1 MKKKMIGI
9 IALGTFLLLA
19 GCSSKGEVKRDAH
32 GRKVLSGYITLSG
45 AFAFIRWQFSGL
57 MSFTGFIPRWILIF
71 RQVGQERELLM
82 CLPTRWI
89 LRW

>member
-1 MKKKMIGI
+1 MYIRICEVHFKQVMNMKKKMIGI

-45 AFAFIRWQFSGL
+45 AFALYPLAIQWVDEFHR
-57 MSFTGFIPRWILIF
+57 
-71 RQVGQERELLM
+71 
-82 CLPTRWI
+82 LPTRWI